1 MTTIK
6 SKDIRDMVTHWLQTP
21 VNGYLGSDYGQD
33 AKSMLQKP
41 MADSTAAD
49 GFLAKL
55 RNDVPAIEAMPA
67 GTVNLYTVDTQ
78 PDQRQIVISVGNA
91 LLNVSEIKAKINAD

>member
-1 MTTIK
+1 MTIK
-6 SKDIRDMVTHWLQTP
+6 PKDMQDMVSHWLKTP

-41 MADSTAAD
+41 MTDSTQAD
-49 GFLAKL
+49 AFIAKL
-55 RNDVPAIEAMPA
+55 RHDVPAIEAMPA
-67 GTVNLYTVDTQ
+67 GTVNLYHVDAQ
-78 PDQRQIVISVGNA
+78 PDQRRIVISVGNA